1 MHQNK
6 HSVNIAVTNFIA
18 KILIFFNKYDFYHIG
33 FANYSLMYFK
43 KYFSHY
49 SIPSHSPLFLND
61 EMHE

>member
-33 FANYSLMYFK
+33 FANYSLIYFK

-49 SIPSHSPLFLND
+49 SVPSHSPLFLND
-61 EMHE
+61 

>member
-33 FANYSLMYFK
+33 FANYSLIYFK
-43 KYFSHY
+43 KYFHIIQSHLMAHY
-49 SIPSHSPLFLND
+49 F
-61 EMHE
+61 